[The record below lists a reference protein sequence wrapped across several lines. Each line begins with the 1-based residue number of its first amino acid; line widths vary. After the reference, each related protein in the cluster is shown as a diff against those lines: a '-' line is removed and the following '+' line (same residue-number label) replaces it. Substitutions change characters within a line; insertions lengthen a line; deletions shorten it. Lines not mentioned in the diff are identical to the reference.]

1 LSLDRKASFHIELLR
16 LAGKINK
23 VILLW
28 VKLGSMA
35 FYSCLACEI
44 YALQYLTIPSYTWAV
59 GKDINVVHKSS
70 CAYTQTL
77 ILQAFQKV
85 GIIEEIEN

>member
-1 LSLDRKASFHIELLR
+1 M
-16 LAGKINK
+16 NK
-23 VILLW
+23 VVLLW

-35 FYSCLACEI
+35 FRPCLAYEM
-44 YALQYLTIPSYTWAV
+44 YALQYLIIPSCTWAV

-77 ILQAFQKV
+77 VLQAFQKV
-85 GIIEEIEN
+85 GIIEEVEN